1 MKNKIFTGTVASL
14 MLAAGL
20 GGMTSAEAAEES
32 VTRGDY
38 VVQLI
43 KELGVEL
50 GDGSTVTFK
59 DVSKELAPYVEKAVE
74 LNLINGKSTD
84 TFAPDEKL
92 TRLHAFVIAARGL
105 ATENAPLDILAKFA
119 DNAKIHA
126 SHKQDMANAAA
137 LEILNG
143 FADGTINHTKIVTEQ
158 QMELIVKRF
167 VEQYNNAATLAEEDE
182 AKVALRI
189 LGTSDIHTNLADYN
203 YYLDQQ
209 AKDIGLAN
217 TATLIDEARAENP
230 NHLLF
235 DNGDLIQGTPLGSYK
250 ALEAKLQPDE
260 MHPAVAA
267 LNALGYD
274 AATLGNHEFNYG
286 LDYLNEVMDDAE
298 FTWVNANVRDAK
310 TGDYYFEPYAILLRE
325 VVDEDGDK
333 HMIKVGVTGIVP
345 TQILGW
351 DAIHLTGKVTVD
363 QPLDALEKVIPDME
377 AAGADVIIVL
387 SHSGIGSDKNVQ
399 GNENVGYQITQLEG
413 VDALITGH
421 SHLQFPGDYQDLV
434 NVNQEKGTINGV
446 PTVMPGAYGSHLGV
460 IDLELELEGSEWIV
474 TNGTGAI
481 RSIERDELVPSKEVI
496 AAIQDAHEGTLEYIR
511 RAVGETSAPIN
522 SYFGLVQDTAAIEII
537 TQAQTWFIQ
546 NQLKGTVDAELPIL
560 SAGAPFKAGS
570 RDNASDYTNIPAG
583 PLAIKN
589 MADIYHYDN
598 TIATVK
604 VTGADVIEWLEMAA
618 GVFATIDPTKT
629 EEQNIIDSEARSYNF
644 DVLDGVTYEIDVT
657 SPAKYDRRGNVV
669 DETANRIKNVQ
680 FDGKP
685 IDLSQEFLIIANNYR
700 VGGSY
705 GANFVK
711 EDQSNL
717 TVYAHEN
724 RQAIIDY
731 IIEKG
736 TINPQ
741 ANNNWKF
748 VAFPENI
755 RVVFLTADV
764 AKNYIPEGNNIEY
777 IGPDA
782 NGFGKFLLK

>member
-1 MKNKIFTGTVASL
+1 M
-14 MLAAGL
+14 
-20 GGMTSAEAAEES
+20 
-32 VTRGDY
+32 
-38 VVQLI
+38 
-43 KELGVEL
+43 
-50 GDGSTVTFK
+50 
-59 DVSKELAPYVEKAVE
+59 
-74 LNLINGKSTD
+74 
-84 TFAPDEKL
+84 
-92 TRLHAFVIAARGL
+92 
-105 ATENAPLDILAKFA
+105 
-119 DNAKIHA
+119 
-126 SHKQDMANAAA
+126 
-137 LEILNG
+137 
-143 FADGTINHTKIVTEQ
+143 
-158 QMELIVKRF
+158 
-167 VEQYNNAATLAEEDE
+167 
-182 AKVALRI
+182 
-189 LGTSDIHTNLADYN
+189 
-203 YYLDQQ
+203 
-209 AKDIGLAN
+209 
-217 TATLIDEARAENP
+217 
-230 NHLLF
+230 
-235 DNGDLIQGTPLGSYK
+235 
-250 ALEAKLQPDE
+250 
-260 MHPAVAA
+260 
-267 LNALGYD
+267 
-274 AATLGNHEFNYG
+274 
-286 LDYLNEVMDDAE
+286 
-298 FTWVNANVRDAK
+298 
-310 TGDYYFEPYAILLRE
+310 
-325 VVDEDGDK
+325 
-333 HMIKVGVTGIVP
+333 
-345 TQILGW
+345 
-351 DAIHLTGKVTVD
+351 
-363 QPLDALEKVIPDME
+363 
-377 AAGADVIIVL
+377 
-387 SHSGIGSDKNVQ
+387 
-399 GNENVGYQITQLEG
+399 
-413 VDALITGH
+413 
-421 SHLQFPGDYQDLV
+421 

-474 TNGTGAI
+474 TNGTGEI